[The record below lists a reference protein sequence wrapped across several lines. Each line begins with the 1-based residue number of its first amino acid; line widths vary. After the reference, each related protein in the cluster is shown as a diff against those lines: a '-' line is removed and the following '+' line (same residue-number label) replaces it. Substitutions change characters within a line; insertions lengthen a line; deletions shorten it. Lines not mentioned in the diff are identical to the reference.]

1 MKKIIK
7 DIFTILDRREKIVL
21 GKLILSD
28 VIISVLDIAFLV
40 ALLYIVHFYTEGR
53 HTARLSYFPL
63 ALFNK
68 YPLVIIGAFFILF
81 SLKNLAG
88 FMVLRM
94 QLKFVYGVASRLS
107 GKNLLNYL
115 EGTYADYVDINSSV
129 HTRKISQQPIE
140 FGHHVLGGFQQI
152 VSQFL
157 LVLITIIATIVF
169 KPVLFLLLFVIL
181 TPPIILTGFLIRRR
195 MSTVRKTAKPVSEMT
210 LQYLQEALAGFIE
223 ENIYDRK
230 EFFAGRYH
238 KYQARFN
245 QFLASQQVI
254 QNMPSK
260 LIEIFAVFGFFVLIF
275 IDSYMGDA
283 NTVQMITIGAF
294 LGAAYKIIPGIVKI
308 LNSVGQ
314 IRAYGFTATDQAE
327 DQAAQRVKRGR
338 MKNGISSVEFG
349 EVSFGYTDEPVLKNI
364 SLVMTPGDFI
374 GLSGMSGKGKTTLVN
389 LLLGF
394 SDPCSGTIS
403 MNGAVTKGIDRQQYW
418 GSVSYVK
425 QQPFMIND
433 SILRNIVLD
442 EQADDL
448 RKLSEVIEL
457 SGLEELAGV
466 FPQGLDRQ
474 LTENGK
480 NISGGQRQ
488 RIVFARA
495 LYKEAGLIILD
506 EPFSELDEASEE
518 KMLHHC
524 RKLAQSGKII
534 LMITHNKKSL
544 SFCNKIVSLNEPG
557 T

>member
-7 DIFTILDRREKIVL
+7 DIFSILDRREKIVL

-53 HTARLSYFPL
+53 HAAQLSYFPL
-63 ALFNK
+63 TLFNK
-68 YPLVIIGAFFILF
+68 YPILVIGAFFILF
-81 SLKNLAG
+81 SMKNLAG
-88 FMVLRM
+88 FKVLRM
-94 QLKFVYGVASRLS
+94 QLRFVYGVASRLS

-115 EGTYADYVDINSSV
+115 EGSYPDYVNINSSV

-152 VSQFL
+152 VSQSL
-157 LVLITIIATIVF
+157 LVLITIIATIIF
-169 KPVLFLLLFVIL
+169 KPALFFLLFVIL
-181 TPPIILTGFLIRRR
+181 TPPIILTGFLIKRR
-195 MSTVRKTAKPVSEMT
+195 MNTVRKTAKPISEMT

-230 EFFAGRYH
+230 EFFTNRYH
-238 KYQARFN
+238 GYQARFN

-260 LIEIFAVFGFFVLIF
+260 LIEVFAVFGFFMLIF
-275 IDSYMGDA
+275 IDSYMGNA
-283 NTVQMITIGAF
+283 STVQMITIGAF

-314 IRAYGFTATDQAE
+314 IKTYGFTAADQMR
-327 DQAAQRVKRGR
+327 DQAAQRVKRGQMR
-338 MKNGISSVEFG
+338 TGISSVTFEN
-349 EVSFGYTDEPVLKNI
+349 VSFSYTEEPVLKHI
-364 SLVMTPGDFI
+364 SLVMTKGDFI
-374 GLSGMSGKGKTTLVN
+374 GLSGMSGKGKTTMVN

-403 MNGAVTKGIDRQQYW
+403 MNGILTKGIDRQQYW
-418 GSVSYVK
+418 GCISYVK

-442 EQADDL
+442 EQAGDP
-448 RKLSEVIEL
+448 RKLDEAIEF
-457 SGLEELAGV
+457 SGLEELTGI
-466 FPQGLDRQ
+466 FPEGLNKQ

-495 LYKEAGLIILD
+495 LYKDADLIILD
-506 EPFSELDEASEE
+506 EPFNELDEASEE
-518 KMLHHC
+518 KMLLHC
-524 RKLAQSGKII
+524 RQLTQSGKTI

-544 SFCNKIVSLNEPG
+544 SFCNKIVSLNES
-557 T
+557 